1 MSVTDMP
8 SPQEPRPASL
18 PWPKSILDGSEMAAR
33 IYDYDWSPTPLGPI
47 AAWPQSLRAAVGM
60 ILPNS
65 FPMAMMWGQDDI
77 EFYNDAFIPIAGY
90 NHPMM
95 LGSRCR
101 DTWSEIWN
109 AILEPVFRS
118 VKETG
123 KAVLTAS
130 QHFPV
135 LRFGYLEEVY
145 CLIAYSPLRG
155 DHGTVD
161 GLLITISETTRQVLG
176 ERRLKTLRELGARAS
191 EARTP
196 AEACR
201 IAAHTF
207 AQSAADIPF
216 ALIYL

>member
-1 MSVTDMP
+1 MSLTDLP
-8 SPQEPRPASL
+8 LKLEPRPSCLA
-18 PWPKSILDGSEMAAR
+18 WPQSILDGSEMATR
-33 IYDYDWSPTPLGPI
+33 IYDYDWSTTPLGPI
-47 AAWPQSLRAAVGM
+47 AEWPQSLRAAVGM

-65 FPMAMMWGQDDI
+65 FPMAIIWGQDDI

-95 LGSRCR
+95 LGRRCG
-101 DTWSEIWN
+101 DTWSEVWDT
-109 AILEPVFRS
+109 ILELVFRS

-123 KAVLTAS
+123 KAVLTES

-176 ERRLKTLRELGARAS
+176 ERRLKTLRELGARV
-191 EARTP
+191 ETG
-196 AEACR
+196 
-201 IAAHTF
+201 F
-207 AQSAADIPF
+207 VV
-216 ALIYL
+216 L